1 MTILVN
7 PRIDLCFKKLFGSTE
22 NKAILIDFIN
32 SIVSK
37 ADQVVDIT
45 LLNPY
50 NERAFEGDKLSIL
63 DIKAKDT
70 GGKLFNIEIQISDQ
84 EDYDKRALY
93 YWAKLYSDQMKV
105 GKSYRTLK
113 KTIGIHVLNFISIP
127 EKKDYHSVFSIRDL
141 ETNQQK
147 FKDFELHTIEL
158 IKFDEHTPDDIQ
170 SIVANI
176 GQKLD
181 LWVAFLTKYQVLHQ
195 NPLPPQIDNPVVGK
209 ALSIL
214 AHMSLTDIEKER
226 YESGEKWFLDEEA
239 ILHRVRKEGMEAG
252 HKTGRLEGLEQGL
265 ELHLSISKTKL
276 RKQWKFIEYK

>member
-1 MTILVN
+1 
-7 PRIDLCFKKLFGSTE
+7 
-22 NKAILIDFIN
+22 
-32 SIVSK
+32 
-37 ADQVVDIT
+37 
-45 LLNPY
+45 
-50 NERAFEGDKLSIL
+50 
-63 DIKAKDT
+63 
-70 GGKLFNIEIQISDQ
+70 
-84 EDYDKRALY
+84 
-93 YWAKLYSDQMKV
+93 MKV

-226 YESGEKWFLDEEA
+226 YESKEKWFFDEEA
-239 ILHRVRKEGMEAG
+239 ILHRVRKEGRE
-252 HKTGRLEGLEQGL
+252 EGIEQGIHRVAIQL
-265 ELHLSISKTKL
+265 LSLGQDVKFISKATGLSIDTIKTL
-276 RKQWKFIEYK
+276 KQSAAE